1 VIDPSTLRCICRAV
15 PSPACPA
22 APLALERRRGAGCRC
37 GNMAHAGVPVPVYTA
52 RTFTASRGSAVAVQ
66 PDVHELNPLEE
77 LLAATAR
84 GDRRAFRQVYQLSGR
99 WLFGIALRTVG
110 RRELAEE
117 VVQEAFVSI
126 WRKAGQYRP
135 ERGEPLA
142 WMTRIVR
149 NRAIDRLRAERRT
162 PREAASLDEIPEA
175 WLADGAAE
183 AAVAGHDERALHG
196 CLGKLKN
203 DQRKSIVLAYYYGL
217 THEELAA
224 RLDAPLGT
232 VKSWVR
238 RGLLQ
243 LKDCLEQ

>member
-1 VIDPSTLRCICRAV
+1 LIDFGDPPAARRSL
-15 PSPACPA
+15 PSPAT
-22 APLALERRRGAGCRC
+22 PLSLDGLRQPPCRGGTAGLS
-37 GNMAHAGVPVPVYTA
+37 TA
-52 RTFTASRGSAVAVQ
+52 RTSLYNRGPTTASGEGAVAGQ
-66 PDVHELNPLEE
+66 PNVSELNPLAE
-77 LLAATAR
+77 LLAATAG
-84 GDRRAFRQVYQLSGR
+84 GDRAAFHQLYHLSSPR
-99 WLFGIALRTVG
+99 LFGTALCLLR

-126 WRKAGQYRP
+126 WHKARQYRS
-135 ERGEPLA
+135 ERGNALA

-149 NRAIDRLRAERRT
+149 NRAIDRLRAERRE
-162 PREAASLDEIPEA
+162 PHEVASLDEVSEA
-175 WLADGAAE
+175 RLESVGAG
-183 AAVAGHDERALHG
+183 VASRDHG
-196 CLGKLKN
+196 EGSLRDCLEQLKN
-203 DQRKSIVLAYYYGL
+203 AQQDSIVLAYYYGL